1 MLHPPSRS
9 RFTGQLSLLACLA
22 ALLPA
27 CAQVAPQSGAAANAT
42 PESLQGSAWQMQVA
56 EGAPIPQVQ
65 FVNPER
71 VTGTTGCNTFNGPL
85 AVVSG
90 GVKLGPLASTKRMC
104 LGEPHETEKRFL
116 AALKET
122 RTLQRLNN
130 QLQLLDGQG
139 RVLLI
144 LNSAEMK

>member
-27 CAQVAPQSGAAANAT
+27 CAPVAPQSSAAAQAT
-42 PESLQGSAWQMQVA
+42 PESLQGSAWQMPVA
-56 EGAPIPQVQ
+56 DGAPIPRVQ

-85 AVVSG
+85 TVVNG
-90 GVKLGPLASTKRMC
+90 QLKLGPLASTKRMC
-104 LGEPHETEKRFL
+104 LGDPHETERRFL
-116 AALKET
+116 AALEET
-122 RTLQRLNN
+122 RTLQRVNN

-139 RVLLI
+139 KVLLV
-144 LNSAEMK
+144 LNAAEMK